1 MSINRAPTISIIIPA
16 YNEHERMV
24 GVLETA
30 VKSGLGEVICVDDA
44 SSDNTREIAENVKGV
59 KVISYEK
66 NQGKAYAV
74 WMGVKEAKG
83 DIVMFVDADLIGL
96 TPALLNSLVDP
107 LRSGKYDAA
116 IGIRGAVADKVFFR
130 PVNGDRA
137 YFKKD
142 ILPYLE
148 KFKNKGY
155 GLELSINYEYRNK
168 RVKLVDFHQIHHL
181 FQFKKKSFM
190 GAIGQAGHQWRE
202 IYLLVLKHERP
213 FHFFYYSYLWHFYVG
228 KQ

>member
-1 MSINRAPTISIIIPA
+1 MSTNGTPTISIIIPA
-16 YNEHERMV
+16 FNEQERLA
-24 GVLETA
+24 GVLKT
-30 VKSGLGEVICVDDA
+30 VVDSGLGEVICVDDC
-44 SSDNTREIAENVKGV
+44 SSDNTCEIAKSINGV
-59 KVISYEK
+59 KVLSYNK

-74 WMGVKEAKG
+74 WTGVREAKG

-96 TPALLNSLVDP
+96 TPALLTSLVDP
-107 LRSGKYDAA
+107 LRSGKYDAS
-116 IGIRGAVADKVFFR
+116 IGIRGAFADKVFFR

-148 KFKNKGY
+148 KFKSKGY

-168 RVKLVDFHQIHHL
+168 RVKLVDFHKIHHL

-190 GAIGQAGHQWRE
+190 GAIGQAGHQWKE
-202 IYLLVLKHERP
+202 IYLLILKHERP
-213 FHFFYYSYLWHFYVG
+213 FHFFYYSYLWHFYIG